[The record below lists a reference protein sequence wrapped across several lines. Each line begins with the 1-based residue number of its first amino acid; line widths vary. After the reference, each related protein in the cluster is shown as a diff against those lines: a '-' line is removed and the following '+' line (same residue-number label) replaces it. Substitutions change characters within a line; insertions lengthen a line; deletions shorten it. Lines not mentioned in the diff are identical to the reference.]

1 MTKVSSDKQV
11 KEAAKPDLNKLFNL
25 LLVSVQEK
33 HSHTHL
39 PTFVLHLLP
48 ECLLHMGRTK
58 NERNQACD
66 LTAPTRQALV

>member
-11 KEAAKPDLNKLFNL
+11 KEAAKPDLNKMFNL

-39 PTFVLHLLP
+39 PTFLRHLPP
-48 ECLLHMGRTK
+48 ECLLHMGGTKNARTK
-58 NERNQACD
+58 PAS
-66 LTAPTRQALV
+66 